1 MNYDMNIR
9 MVEEHRKEL
18 LRQADQYRLIQ
29 EKLAGRTPQ
38 AIFWIPFIVWV
49 GQLLIDIGCLLQT
62 YLWRQAHNITE
73 PPSLTPCE
81 EKA

>member
-1 MNYDMNIR
+1 MNYEMNIR

-29 EKLAGRTPQ
+29 ETLASRTPQ
-38 AIFWIPFIVWV
+38 AYFWTPIIVWV
-49 GQLLIDIGCLLQT
+49 RRLLIDIGCLLQT
-62 YLWRQAHNITE
+62 YLRRQARNITDT
-73 PPSLTPCE
+73 PGLTPCE